1 MHRLPKPRRR
11 VRFPYTAL
19 SRELRLNTTRN
30 NVARMN
36 FRRAL
41 ALPTERSK
49 WHVSV
54 HRGPR
59 RRTAIVYEPEKKG
72 NGQQDCETKESKS
85 VYRCGGKEK
94 HMCFN
99 LISRGKS
106 GQHRAPQRLTA
117 VRQQCLVPATE
128 TRRYHIQRDEVPCT
142 KERSIKRVKR
152 AHCGLQFQVN
162 R

>member
-1 MHRLPKPRRR
+1 MIFYRKMAILIRLPRFFYKKVLIYLHISVFFTTFAVGFEKCGVSTSVVHRLPKPRRR

-19 SRELRLNTTRN
+19 SRRQ
-30 NVARMN
+30 
-36 FRRAL
+36 
-41 ALPTERSK
+41 K
-49 WHVSV
+49 
-54 HRGPR
+54 
-59 RRTAIVYEPEKKG
+59 
-72 NGQQDCETKESKS
+72 DCETKESRS

-128 TRRYHIQRDEVPCT
+128 TRRVSATNAE
-142 KERSIKRVKR
+142 
-152 AHCGLQFQVN
+152 
-162 R
+162 